1 MWNSERIIFP
11 NFTSKYR
18 VKPKKFCI
26 WKTSERNTKYI
37 LRYYQIKTTS
47 FRESVYTDLVID
59 WVSRRENPRAYWRL
73 CWTNCKSSSE
83 TSTSLSSISDRSSG
97 GRIIFLLFF
106 LPIAVSLLTQL
117 VSNGNFHWT
126 PAKPLWFWSF
136 WLGLDSTFAFYICV
150 FSFFFFS
157 RVSVVDFLTINSIF
171 INPQTSFFS
180 HFLLKMDPMILF
192 IHLKIIL
199 L

>member
-1 MWNSERIIFP
+1 MWNSEHTIFP

-18 VKPKKFCI
+18 VKPTKFFI

-37 LRYYQIKTTS
+37 LGYYQIKTTS

-83 TSTSLSSISDRSSG
+83 TSTSSSGISDRSSS
-97 GRIIFLLFF
+97 GRIIFSLFF
-106 LPIAVSLLTQL
+106 LPIIVSLLTRL

-126 PAKPLWFWSF
+126 QAKPLWFWSF
-136 WLGLDSTFAFYICV
+136 
-150 FSFFFFS
+150 
-157 RVSVVDFLTINSIF
+157 
-171 INPQTSFFS
+171 
-180 HFLLKMDPMILF
+180 
-192 IHLKIIL
+192 
-199 L
+199 